1 MTLLLRV
8 LPLFALLCVVPR
20 VHAELDASQIP
31 QLIGALEDENVRY
44 GASLALVRIGKEAVP
59 ALRKSLTSG
68 KPGQQVWS
76 AYTLGEI
83 GADAIAAVG
92 DLTKALENKREAPLR
107 AAAAQA
113 LGKIGPEA
121 ASSTEALAKRLRD
134 KNPQVRQQAAEALG
148 QIGPAAAKATSSL
161 IAALK
166 DHDAR
171 EAARTALIR
180 IGEPAADAAQKALA
194 DDSLRF
200 DAATVLMKIAVEKA
214 KESGVDQ
221 PTASDLKSLQLVLL
235 DPNRSATERASAAA
249 SLATLGADGFA
260 VLISAFEVLPV
271 AETAAAAFAGVG
283 DEAVPL
289 LVEALQHEQ
298 LGVRGAAAN
307 ALGHIGP
314 AASKSVPALV
324 RAMQDQDHDIR
335 YRAVRALDRFG
346 VKAAPA
352 IPDLVKLLHD
362 SSQRKPA
369 RQWAIMALVNTHP
382 VEPKAVVEGL
392 IKASQDQSNYGVRQ
406 LAGTQVKKLDPEA
419 AKKAGIR

>member
-8 LPLFALLCVVPR
+8 LPVCALLCFVPR
-20 VHAELDASQIP
+20 VRAELGAGQIP
-31 QLIGALEDENVRY
+31 QLISALDDENVRY
-44 GASLALVRIGKEAVP
+44 GASLALARLGKEAVP

-68 KPGQQVWS
+68 KPDQRVWS

-83 GADAIAAVG
+83 GAEAKAAVG
-92 DLTKALENKREAPLR
+92 DLTKALENKREGALR

-113 LGKIGPEA
+113 LGRIGPDA
-121 ASSTEALAKRLRD
+121 ASSTDALEKRLRD
-134 KNPQVRQQAAEALG
+134 ENPQVRQQSAEALG
-148 QIGPAAAKATSSL
+148 RIGPAAAKATTAL

-171 EAARTALIR
+171 DEARTALIL
-180 IGEPAADAAQKALA
+180 IGEPAADAVQKALS
-194 DDSLRF
+194 DDSVRF
-200 DAATVLMKIAVEKA
+200 DAAVVLMKIAVEKGR
-214 KESGVDQ
+214 ENQVDQ
-221 PTASDLKSLQLVLL
+221 PTVSDLKSLRLVLR
-235 DPNRSATERASAAA
+235 DPKRPAAERATAAA
-249 SLATLGADGFA
+249 ALASLGEDGFA
-260 VLISAFEVLPV
+260 VLVSAFEEPAI

-283 DEAVPL
+283 AQAVPP

-298 LGVRGAAAN
+298 PGVRGAAAH

-314 AASKSVPALV
+314 AASKSIPALV
-324 RAMQDQDHDIR
+324 RAMEDQDHDIR

-352 IPDLVKLLHD
+352 VPDLVSLLLD
-362 SSQRKPA
+362 TSQREPA
-369 RQWAIMALVNTHP
+369 RQWAIMALVNAHA

>member
-8 LPLFALLCVVPR
+8 LPVFVLLSFVQR
-20 VHAELDASQIP
+20 VRAELDASQVP
-31 QLIGALEDENVRY
+31 QLISALEDENVRY
-44 GASLALVRIGKEAVP
+44 GASLALARLGKEAVP

-68 KPGQQVWS
+68 NPDRRVWS

-83 GADAIAAVG
+83 GADAKTAVG
-92 DLTKALENKREAPLR
+92 DLTKALENKKEDALR

-121 ASSTEALAKRLRD
+121 ASSTKALAARLHD
-134 KNPQVRQQAAEALG
+134 ENPQVRQQAAEALG
-148 QIGPAAAKATSSL
+148 RIGPAAANATSAL

-171 EAARTALIR
+171 NEARTALIL
-180 IGEPAADAAQKALA
+180 IGEPAADAVQKALV
-194 DDSLRF
+194 DDSVRF
-200 DAATVLMKIAVEKA
+200 DAAVVLMKIAVEKGR
-214 KESGVDQ
+214 ENQVDR
-221 PTASDLKSLQLVLL
+221 PTDSDLKSLQLVLL
-235 DPNRSATERASAAA
+235 GPNQSATERATAAA
-249 SLATLGADGFA
+249 ALASLGTEGFA
-260 VLISAFEVLPV
+260 VLISAFEEPAI

-289 LVEALQHEQ
+289 LVEALQ
-298 LGVRGAAAN
+298 LGVRGEAAN
-307 ALGHIGP
+307 ALGYIGA
-314 AASKSVPALV
+314 AASKSIPALV
-324 RAMQDQDHDIR
+324 RAMKDQDHDIR

-352 IPDLVKLLHD
+352 VPDLVKLLLD
-362 SSQRKPA
+362 TSQREPA

-382 VEPKAVVEGL
+382 AEPKAVVDGL